1 MVPVL
6 AGELQRKRFL
16 AVREFNFR
24 VGSPMYRRALKEGC
38 AWRSEKELAERSSTC
53 YELG

>member
-6 AGELQRKRFL
+6 AEELQRKRFP

-24 VGSPMYRRALKEGC
+24 VGSLIYRRALKEGC
-38 AWRSEKELAERSSTC
+38 AWRSEKGLAEKSLTC
-53 YELG
+53 RELG